1 MTAILSELEI
11 IEAIADRKSLEIFC
25 SIAGGVFEGEKLK
38 QTLALSNKQYYSRTE
53 RMLKIGLIKRKR
65 GRFSLTGL
73 GIVVYH
79 AQLQFESAVK
89 NYWNLKAI
97 DSIQDLHKMNKEER
111 VKIIKSLVTDKLIQ
125 DILEARVDY
134 FESER

>member
-1 MTAILSELEI
+1 MPAILSELKI

-38 QTLALSNKQYYSRTE
+38 QTLGLSNKQYYSRTE

>member
-1 MTAILSELEI
+1 
-11 IEAIADRKSLEIFC
+11 
-25 SIAGGVFEGEKLK
+25 
-38 QTLALSNKQYYSRTE
+38 
-53 RMLKIGLIKRKR
+53 MLKIGLIKRKR

-134 FESER
+134 FELER

>member
-1 MTAILSELEI
+1 M
-11 IEAIADRKSLEIFC
+11 
-25 SIAGGVFEGEKLK
+25 
-38 QTLALSNKQYYSRTE
+38 
-53 RMLKIGLIKRKR
+53 KIGLIKRKR

-134 FESER
+134 FELER

>member
-1 MTAILSELEI
+1 MP
-11 IEAIADRKSLEIFC
+11 D
-25 SIAGGVFEGEKLK
+25 
-38 QTLALSNKQYYSRTE
+38 
-53 RMLKIGLIKRKR
+53 
-65 GRFSLTGL
+65 
-73 GIVVYH
+73 
-79 AQLQFESAVK
+79 QLQFESAVK

>member
-1 MTAILSELEI
+1 
-11 IEAIADRKSLEIFC
+11 
-25 SIAGGVFEGEKLK
+25 
-38 QTLALSNKQYYSRTE
+38 
-53 RMLKIGLIKRKR
+53 MLKIGLIKRKR

>member
-1 MTAILSELEI
+1 
-11 IEAIADRKSLEIFC
+11 
-25 SIAGGVFEGEKLK
+25 
-38 QTLALSNKQYYSRTE
+38 LSNKQYYSRTE

>member
-1 MTAILSELEI
+1 M
-11 IEAIADRKSLEIFC
+11 
-25 SIAGGVFEGEKLK
+25 
-38 QTLALSNKQYYSRTE
+38 
-53 RMLKIGLIKRKR
+53 KIGLIKRKR

-73 GIVVYH
+73 GIVVHH

>member
-1 MTAILSELEI
+1 
-11 IEAIADRKSLEIFC
+11 
-25 SIAGGVFEGEKLK
+25 
-38 QTLALSNKQYYSRTE
+38 
-53 RMLKIGLIKRKR
+53 MLKTGLIKRKR